1 MSLILP
7 STAAPAPAANPGTN
21 ATTRYDEQGQNNSGS
36 FGEALARSLAPAGE
50 KADQPAAKAATA
62 QPARRQAAPPKTDAE
77 DLANAMAL
85 SLVPIET
92 RMVQAALPTG
102 TGTAAGSITP
112 GTSAASLNDL
122 LARMPALANGAD
134 GAAAA
139 PEVAADADAQSQLA
153 SVLAAAS
160 LKSADPNPLQA
171 GLVPVSDGASIQM
184 DPLAMATQASAA
196 GTGFSDPSSRREDKA
211 APKPSVLSD
220 ARADLTPAAPHG
232 APKVAAS
239 STVTSTETS
248 TETAGPTITGGQ
260 VAADTTVSTS
270 TALPTT
276 PVTAAVNVS
285 GGVTAPNGPIPVA
298 TASLMPGVGSPE
310 WGKALGQHVIQ
321 MGNAGHQVAELQL
334 NPPGLGPLKVTLSMS
349 DHQMQAMFVSA
360 HASVR
365 AAVEAALPQL
375 RTTLADNGISLGN
388 TSVGAESQQQ
398 TAFADNPN
406 SQPERGAYR
415 PSAGTEP
422 AALLP
427 SRSATE
433 PVRRSNGLS
442 IDTYA

>member
-1 MSLILP
+1 MSLILS
-7 STAAPAPAANPGTN
+7 STAAPAPSANPN
-21 ATTRYDEQGQNNSGS
+21 ANASTRHDEQGQNNSGS

-50 KADQPAAKAATA
+50 KADHPTAKAATA

-77 DLANAMAL
+77 DLVNAMAL

-102 TGTAAGSITP
+102 TGTTTESAVP
-112 GTSAASLNDL
+112 GTTLASLNDL
-122 LARMPALANGAD
+122 LTRAPALTNGAD
-134 GAAAA
+134 GAADA
-139 PEVAADADAQSQLA
+139 PEVAADADAQSHLA

-160 LKSADPNPLQA
+160 SKSADPNPLQA
-171 GLVPVSDGASIQM
+171 GLLPVSDGASIQM
-184 DPLAMATQASAA
+184 DPLAMATQARAA
-196 GTGFSDPSSRREDKA
+196 GTGSSDPSSKRDDKT
-211 APKPSVLSD
+211 APTPGVVSD
-220 ARADLTPAAPHG
+220 ARADLAPAAPNG

-239 STVTSTETS
+239 ATAPT
-248 TETAGPTITGGQ
+248 TETAARSVAGSP
-260 VAADTTVSTS
+260 VAADATVSTG
-270 TALPTT
+270 TALPM
-276 PVTAAVNVS
+276 TAAVQAQGSVAASN
-285 GGVTAPNGPIPVA
+285 APIPAA
-298 TASLMPGVGSPE
+298 TTSLMPGVGSPE
-310 WGKALGQHVIQ
+310 WGKALGQHMIQ

-375 RTTLADNGISLGN
+375 RTTLADSGISLGN

-398 TAFADNPN
+398 AAFADNPD

-415 PSAGTEP
+415 ASAGTEP